1 MRPVETRVSFSPQL
15 FPATAAFA
23 FRCSARETS
32 KSGVEK
38 RDAESVKKRW
48 LADESFTALLI
59 EALREYS
66 IHNDRPIFLVLITS
80 FVSNLTSNH

>member
-1 MRPVETRVSFSPQL
+1 MSAFHRNFFQRQL
-15 FPATAAFA
+15 LLPLK
-23 FRCSARETS
+23 CSARETS
-32 KSGVEK
+32 KSAVEK